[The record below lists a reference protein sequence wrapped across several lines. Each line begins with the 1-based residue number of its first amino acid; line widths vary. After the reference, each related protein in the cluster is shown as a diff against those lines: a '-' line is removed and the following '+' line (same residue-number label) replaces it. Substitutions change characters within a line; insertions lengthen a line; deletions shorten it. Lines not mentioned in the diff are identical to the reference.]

1 MNIIKIGDQ
10 LKKPPF
16 LNQYF
21 FSKIV
26 PVSFYLAIKLKI
38 IFKIVNIWHPPA
50 LFLFNSTIHI
60 ANEKNTEFK
69 IDFLLK

>member
-10 LKKPPF
+10 LASFSEPI
-16 LNQYF
+16 F

-26 PVSFYLAIKLKI
+26 PVSFYLAIKLNI
-38 IFKIVNIWHPPA
+38 IFKIVNFWHPPA
-50 LFLFNSTIHI
+50 LFLFNSTIYM